1 MKLKKLLEYD
11 YIVEF
16 QKLLVTDFENELFV
30 ASLRNYCSHGNPLR
44 FHNFA
49 FSMRELVLQVIDRK
63 APDDEVKIANWYV
76 KGSSIYEV
84 TRRQKLKFCA
94 QGYLSD
100 KFLDKYSLEDLDL
113 TIKEYL
119 NKFNFFNKYTHITE
133 KHFKPN
139 PIKFYSNMKYII
151 ELSREVIEGLSY
163 LEGDV
168 ISNVEGNIRNE
179 LFNSIVND
187 FPTDLDILASNV
199 IIEQTEP
206 EQIDILDINDTN
218 IDIEVSGTVYV
229 SQEYGKD
236 EDFVAMANDYPFT
249 ISLTVSVNDP
259 SDITVDMSSLEVDT
273 SSWFGYED
281 SAA

>member
-11 YIVEF
+11 HIVEF
-16 QKLLVTDFENELFV
+16 RKLLVTNFEVELFV

-76 KGSSIYEV
+76 KESSIYEV

-100 KFLDKYSLEDLDL
+100 KFLDRCSLADLDL
-113 TIKEYL
+113 KIKGYL

-133 KHFKPN
+133 KHFKPD
-139 PIKFYSNMKYII
+139 PLKFYTDMKYII
-151 ELSREVIEGLSY
+151 ELSRDVIEGLSC

-168 ISNVEGNIRNE
+168 ISNVENNIRSE
-179 LFNSIVND
+179 LFDSIVND
-187 FPTDLDILASNV
+187 FPTNLDILANNV
-199 IIEQTEP
+199 IIEQIEP
-206 EQIDILDINDTN
+206 EKIDILDINDTN

-229 SQEYGKD
+229 SQEYGKGD
-236 EDFVAMANDYPFT
+236 DFLAMACDYPFT

-273 SSWFGYED
+273 SSWFGDED